1 MSKNY
6 WLLKSEPQTF
16 SIDDLIRSPRQSSKW
31 DGVRNYK
38 ARNYIRD
45 GMKVND
51 FCFFYHSSCKEP
63 AIAGIVEVTK
73 AANIDETAF
82 DPKSDYYDPQ
92 STPEHPRWYQVT
104 VSFRQ
109 KFDQPITLKSL
120 RENPKLHGM
129 TLLKKGNRLSVM
141 PLTRQEWQSI
151 LDMNKTSRKFN
162 G

>member
-16 SIDDLIRSPRQSSKW
+16 SIDDLIRSPNQSSKW

-51 FCFFYHSSCKEP
+51 FCFFYHSSCPEP
-63 AIAGIVEVTK
+63 AIVGIAEVIK
-73 AANIDETAF
+73 AADVDKTAF
-82 DPKSDYYDPQ
+82 DPKSEYYDPK
-92 STPEHPRWYQVT
+92 STPDKPRWYQVT
-104 VSFRQ
+104 VAFRE
-109 KFDQPITLKSL
+109 KLKQPITLKAM
-120 RENPKLHGM
+120 RENPKLANM
-129 TLLKKGNRLSVM
+129 ILLRKGNRLSVM

-151 LDMNKTSRKFN
+151 LNMNKT
-162 G
+162 